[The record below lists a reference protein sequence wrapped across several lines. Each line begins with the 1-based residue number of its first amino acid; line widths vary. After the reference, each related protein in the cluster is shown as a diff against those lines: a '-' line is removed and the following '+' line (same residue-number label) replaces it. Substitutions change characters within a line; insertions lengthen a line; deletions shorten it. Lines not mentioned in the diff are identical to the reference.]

1 MKKVLA
7 FMLAAMMMAS
17 MAVGCGNDGSTSSA
31 DGGAADNTASTES
44 TDGEEP
50 AEEPAADASDVSIGS
65 CVYKFDDTFMTG
77 VRNTMT
83 ARAAE
88 LGATIDIVDSQ
99 NKQPTQNEQVDTFI
113 TKGVNALIVN
123 PVDLTAAG
131 PIITKAKDA
140 GLPIVLQNRQP
151 SEEDMNSYDQAWY
164 VGCKAEQSG
173 TMSGE
178 IIADY
183 FTANP
188 DADKNGDG
196 TIQYVML
203 QGEPGHQDAT
213 LRSEYAPKA
222 IEEAGFKVEQL
233 AADTA
238 MWDKVKATDLMAA
251 FISSQSL
258 DKIEAVLCNN
268 DDMALGAIEALKA
281 EGYNSG
287 DASKYIPVVGV
298 DATAPALEA
307 MKEGS
312 LLGTVLN
319 DATSQGNASV
329 NIAVAAAQGKEPSG
343 DASKYIPVVGVDATA
358 PALEAMKEGSLLG
371 TVLNDATSQGNASV
385 NIAVAAAQGKEV
397 TEENIGYPVTD
408 DKYVWID
415 YVKVT
420 QDNYQDYIS

>member
-17 MAVGCGNDGSTSSA
+17 MAVGCGNDGNTSSA
-31 DGGAADNTASTES
+31 DAGTATDTSSAEA

-203 QGEPGHQDAT
+203 QGEPGHQ
-213 LRSEYAPKA
+213 
-222 IEEAGFKVEQL
+222 
-233 AADTA
+233 
-238 MWDKVKATDLMAA
+238 KATDLMAA
-251 FISSQSL
+251 FISSQGL

-298 DATAPALEA
+298 DATNPALEA

-329 NIAVAAAQGKEPSG
+329 NIAVAAAQGKE
-343 DASKYIPVVGVDATA
+343 I
-358 PALEAMKEGSLLG
+358 
-371 TVLNDATSQGNASV
+371 
-385 NIAVAAAQGKEV
+385 

>member
-17 MAVGCGNDGSTSSA
+17 VAVGCGNDSNTS
-31 DGGAADNTASTES
+31 STES
-44 TDGEEP
+44 TGTDSTASTDNNEEP
-50 AEEPAADASDVSIGS
+50 SEAGTDASDVSIGS

-83 ARAAE
+83 ARAEE
-88 LGATIDIVDSQ
+88 LGAKIDIVDSQ

-140 GLPIVLQNRQP
+140 DLPIVLQNRQP

-183 FTANP
+183 FTAHP
-188 DADKNGDG
+188 EADKNGDG
-196 TIQYVML
+196 KVQYVMI

-222 IEEAGFKVEQL
+222 IEEAGFGVEQL

-251 FISSQSL
+251 FISSQGI

-287 DASKYIPVVGV
+287 DESKYIPVVGV

-307 MKEGS
+307 MKDGS

-319 DATSQGNASV
+319 DSTSQGNASV
-329 NIAVAAAQGKEPSG
+329 NIAVAAAQGKE
-343 DASKYIPVVGVDATA
+343 I
-358 PALEAMKEGSLLG
+358 
-371 TVLNDATSQGNASV
+371 
-385 NIAVAAAQGKEV
+385 

-408 DKYVWID
+408 DKYVWVD

-420 QDNYQDYIS
+420 QDNYQDYMS